1 MTFRSASTKIR
12 AVVHVG
18 SLSGVVRRQNQPQ
31 DQLIHHNYELYGV
44 ALEVCRH
51 IVTETSRLT
60 ESHIKV
66 TKDAVDDGGRSACWE
81 SLTLVPDAACIV
93 VSIFTIIMII

>member
-1 MTFRSASTKIR
+1 MASRSASTKIH

-18 SLSGVVRRQNQPQ
+18 SLSGVVHRQTQPLN
-31 DQLIHHNYELYGV
+31 QLINYNYELYGV
-44 ALEVCRH
+44 ALEVCRQ
-51 IVTETSRLT
+51 IVTTTSRLT

-81 SLTLVPDAACIV
+81 SLTLVPDSACIV
-93 VSIFTIIMII
+93 VSIVII